1 MAEQINIIQ
10 FMPYFPPHKWW
21 LETHWEQWANWWMKK
36 QYWKVYNV
44 VTDFNQS
51 FDLWTEITYNETIIW
66 YKKND
71 VENLIVPSFEI
82 ILGFPFYNIW
92 SKEYRLI
99 LKYLESKEVDIIIT
113 RTRFFLTS
121 YLWWRYAKR
130 QHINWVHIEHG
141 SGFIKLNSQ
150 FKNIVAKIYD
160 RLIWKWIFINA
171 NKVVWVSDACKWFI
185 QKNFI
190 NRQVDVIYRWI
201 EQKWIIEKTVLK
213 DKFPNKI
220 IVWFVG
226 RLFKWKNV
234 ESLIKAYYLLDEEIK
249 GNIKIVII
257 WEWEDFETL
266 VELDR
271 MKQIYFTGWKN
282 SIEALELQAQF
293 DIHYH
298 TSSQWWWLATT
309 LLQAMMLG
317 KFIIATPYEWAKEVI
332 INWENGILLRDD
344 SVLNMKM
351 WLEFWLLQFKE
362 KEGIY
367 ALKNN
372 TIVINDFSWDKNILK
387 YYKLFS

>member
-66 YKKND
+66 
-71 VENLIVPSFEI
+71 
-82 ILGFPFYNIW
+82 
-92 SKEYRLI
+92 
-99 LKYLESKEVDIIIT
+99 
-113 RTRFFLTS
+113 
-121 YLWWRYAKR
+121 
-130 QHINWVHIEHG
+130 
-141 SGFIKLNSQ
+141 
-150 FKNIVAKIYD
+150 NIVAKIYD